1 MQRWCM
7 DNARRRAIAAGVAG
21 VLLAAA
27 ACSDGRG
34 VLTRQIEARRA
45 ASELRAAFVS
55 ANEAG
60 ARAVMA
66 DTDYASS
73 TAAGEA
79 TRAEAVAAEKLEA
92 LDALLQSLGYRTELD
107 HLARFRTRF
116 DEFRRLDAEILP
128 LASENSNLKA
138 QWLSFGE
145 GREAAERITT
155 ALAERSGGA
164 PEVEWQKAAARADVL
179 EIEALQARH
188 IAAAEESVMTEIEGR
203 MSTLAADARSR
214 MKRLAGGAGSGV
226 DDPAAASQAL
236 EQFLATN
243 QQIVELSRRNTNVRS
258 LALTL
263 GRKRVVAA
271 ECEAE
276 LRALEETLAGHG
288 TEATR

>member
-1 MQRWCM
+1 MH
-7 DNARRRAIAAGVAG
+7 NARRRAGIAAGVAG

-27 ACSDGRG
+27 GCGDGRA
-34 VLTRQIEARRA
+34 VLTRQIEARRV
-45 ASELRAAFVS
+45 ASELRAAFVT

-60 ARAVMA
+60 ARAVLA
-66 DTDYASS
+66 DTDYAST

-79 TRAEAVAAEKLEA
+79 TKAEGVAAERLAA
-92 LDALLQSLGYRTELD
+92 LDALLQSLGYRTELE

-116 DEFRRLDAEILP
+116 EEFRRLDAEILP

-145 GREAAERITT
+145 GREAAERFTA
-155 ALAERSGGA
+155 ALAERRAGA
-164 PEVEWQKAAARADVL
+164 ADTEWQKAAARADVL

-188 IAAAEESVMTEIEGR
+188 IAAADEAVMTEIER
-203 MSTLAADARSR
+203 QMAALAEDARSR
-214 MKRLAGGAGSGV
+214 LKRIDERRLPEDGL
-226 DDPAAASQAL
+226 DPAAVSQAL
-236 EQFLATN
+236 EGFLATN
-243 QQIVELSRRNTNVRS
+243 QQIVDLSRRNTNVRS

-276 LRALEETLAGHG
+276 LRAVEETLAGHG
-288 TEATR
+288 SEATR